1 MIEKYLFVK
10 YDKNKNIRILS
21 APIPIKTIPEGTKVL
36 CSIISPIIDEFGCSD
51 ASTFVAHHCENG
63 SSRVQGVYFDQSYIP
78 VAHAESFIFNIAIA
92 DMRRLTSSTLNVS
105 NIGQNTNVPIHE
117 IVCVSSP
124 SYFLDWFEIS
134 YPNVPLNID
143 EVTFCI
149 QCMN

>member
-1 MIEKYLFVK
+1 M
-10 YDKNKNIRILS
+10 
-21 APIPIKTIPEGTKVL
+21 
-36 CSIISPIIDEFGCSD
+36 
-51 ASTFVAHHCENG
+51 AHT
-63 SSRVQGVYFDQSYIP
+63 
-78 VAHAESFIFNIAIA
+78 ESFIFNIAIA

-143 EVTFCI
+143 EVTFLYSMHELNSGNKI
-149 QCMN
+149 NQTTMKSTP